1 MSASR
6 WLVGRRWPALV
17 EQQIQRTRVGGQIAP
32 EQPARLQPDPPRPF
46 EPGDLHPARRAGAAS
61 RQEVEQSAGCLDD
74 ADIEKTWRE
83 FLDKSLLIGHAERYP
98 QIIARQ

>member
-17 EQQIQRTRVGGQIAP
+17 EQEIESARIGGQIAP
-32 EQPARLQPDPPRPF
+32 EQPARLQPDSPRPF
-46 EPGDLHPARRAGAAS
+46 EPCDLHPARRAGAAS

-74 ADIEKTWRE
+74 ADIGQARRE
-83 FLDKSLLIGHAERYP
+83 FLDKSLLIRHPKRDP
-98 QIIARQ
+98 QI